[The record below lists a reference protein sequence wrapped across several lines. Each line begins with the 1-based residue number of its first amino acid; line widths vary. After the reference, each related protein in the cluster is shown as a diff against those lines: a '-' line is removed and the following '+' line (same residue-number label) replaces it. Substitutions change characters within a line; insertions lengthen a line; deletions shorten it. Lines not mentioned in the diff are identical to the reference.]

1 MQEVLIIPKTEF
13 QTFVDRLERLE
24 TFARAVQET
33 PKTNKLLTV
42 RETANRLRMTED
54 SVRKARRQGRLQ
66 GKKLNEK
73 EWGFYETEIERYLNR
88 YNRQHRPT

>member
-1 MQEVLIIPKTEF
+1 MQEVMIIPKTEF

-24 TFARAVQET
+24 TFARAVQEA
-33 PKTNKLLTV
+33 PKSNKLLTV
-42 RETANRLRMTED
+42 RETADRLRMTED

-73 EWGFYETEIERYLNR
+73 EWGFYESEIDRYLNR
-88 YNRQHRPT
+88 YQRTHL